1 MPIITI
7 VRHGQASFGKTNYD
21 QLSDTGFTQARQLG
35 TALREREES
44 FDAVFVGGMLRH
56 RQTAE
61 TCLQSMGIALPLQAL
76 SNFSE
81 YDHEHILERFEP
93 RYRDLEW
100 LATEAAKHEK
110 PLDVFLK
117 LFKAAIT
124 RWVGGLHDDDYEET
138 WPQFQCRVQKGL
150 DMVMASMVNQK
161 NVLVFTSGGCISV
174 IAKSLLNLD
183 DTTTFGINWKLVN
196 CGLTRVKQSSHQS
209 HLMSLNEFGHF
220 TGFHQQLLT
229 YR

>member
-100 LATEAAKHEK
+100 LATEAA
-110 PLDVFLK
+110 
-117 LFKAAIT
+117 T
-124 RWVGGLHDDDYEET
+124 S
-138 WPQFQCRVQKGL
+138 C
-150 DMVMASMVNQK
+150 MVMSISLE
-161 NVLVFTSGGCISV
+161 LV
-174 IAKSLLNLD
+174 KDPRL
-183 DTTTFGINWKLVN
+183 
-196 CGLTRVKQSSHQS
+196 
-209 HLMSLNEFGHF
+209 
-220 TGFHQQLLT
+220 
-229 YR
+229 